1 MSKPVRI
8 LWRVFFIGLACLALV
23 ILLASWGIFGRM
35 PSISELENPTASLAS
50 EVIAVDGTPMGKYYV
65 QDRTNVEFKDI
76 SPNVINALIA
86 TEDKR
91 FYDHSGIDFYRLMSA
106 VLRMGREG
114 GGSTI
119 TQQLAKNLFTENWST
134 SNFLVRTMQKTKEWI
149 IAVRLERNFTK
160 DEILALYLNTVSF
173 GDNIYGIRNAA
184 RTFFQKEPEELN
196 IQESALLI
204 GMLKGNTIYNPR
216 RNPIASFNRRNTVIN
231 LMAAAGFIGPSAA
244 EEAKR
249 TPIQLNYN
257 KMDENNGYA
266 PYFRSVIEDQLK
278 EWCKAHKKTNGQ
290 PYDLLRDGLK
300 IYTTINIRMQTN
312 AEEAAA
318 QQLSYLQ
325 KQYFLAP
332 AVKNGS
338 IWKGHENILEA
349 AMKQSDRWSNLENEG
364 LTEPEIRKSFNQRV
378 PMKVFAWNDKREKD
392 TVMTPMDSIK
402 YHHEIIQCSF
412 MVMDP
417 ITGEVRAWVGGAGF
431 KRFKFDHVNINTK
444 RQVGSAFKPIL
455 YTYAVEQGY
464 TPETIL
470 PDGPISMGGKMID
483 GKGGPMEICL
493 ASSSDPAAV
502 YLMNQFKP
510 QPIIDFAAQCGIESK
525 LPPYPSLALGT
536 GDISMIEMMRAYTMF
551 PGNGINV
558 KPVYISRIEDRN
570 GNILETFPAQRKQVI
585 SEAASYTMVKMMEA
599 VVDYGTARR
608 IRSMGLDAEMAGKTG
623 TNGKEGSAYGN
634 TDTWFIGYTPQLLA
648 GAWVGYDDPFQ
659 KVVGQGSATALPI
672 WAYFY
677 QKIYADKTLG
687 IDPNAHFVIPQSLKN
702 DAQYEYQNLSGQYGN
717 RSDGENTDNSN
728 GKSSDYDVVPAGSA
742 NEHIA
747 PESQLDPD
755 EQKVLREAARQNKP
769 GKDSVQNNQ
778 GGKKTLWQRIN
789 PFKHKD
795 N

>member
-1 MSKPVRI
+1 MSQPVRI
-8 LWRVFFIGLACLALV
+8 LWRVFFIGLAFLALV
-23 ILLASWGIFGRM
+23 IGLASWGVFGRM
-35 PSISELENPTASLAS
+35 PSISELENPSASLAS
-50 EVIAVDGTPMGKYYV
+50 EVIAVDGTRMGKYYV

-76 SPNVINALIA
+76 SPNVIDALIA

-91 FYDHSGIDFYRLMSA
+91 FYDHSGIDFYRLTSA

-160 DEILALYLNTVSF
+160 NEILALYLNTVSF
-173 GDNIYGIRNAA
+173 GDNLYGIRNAA
-184 RTFFQKEPEELN
+184 RTFFQKEPAELN

-204 GMLKGNTIYNPR
+204 GMLKGNTLYNPR

-231 LMAAAGFIGPSAA
+231 LMASAGFIGPAA
-244 EEAKR
+244 ADEAKR

-257 KMDENNGYA
+257 KMDENNGIA
-266 PYFRSVIEDQLK
+266 PYFRAAIEDELK
-278 EWCKAHKKTNGQ
+278 EWCKNNKKANGQ

-300 IYTTINIRMQTN
+300 IYTTINARVQE
-312 AEEAAA
+312 ASEEAAA

-325 KQYFLAP
+325 RAYFQEP

-349 AMKQSDRWSNLENEG
+349 SMKESQRWSDEKDEG
-364 LTEPEIRKSFNQRV
+364 LTDDQIRQTFYQRV
-378 PMKVFAWNDKREKD
+378 PMKVFAYNDKREKD

-417 ITGEVRAWVGGAGF
+417 VTGEVRAWVGGPGF
-431 KRFKFDHVNINTK
+431 KRFKYDHINAM
-444 RQVGSAFKPIL
+444 RQVGSTFKPIL
-455 YTYAVEQGY
+455 YTYAVENGY
-464 TPETIL
+464 TPDTPL

-483 GKGGPMEICL
+483 GKGGPMEVCL

-502 YLMNQFKP
+502 YLINQFGPKP
-510 QPIIDFAAQCGIESK
+510 IVKFAQQCGITSP
-525 LPPYPSLALGT
+525 LPPYPSLALGA
-536 GDISMIEMMRAYTMF
+536 DEISMMEMMRAYSMF
-551 PGNGINV
+551 PGYGINV
-558 KPVYISRIEDRN
+558 KPIYISRIEDRN
-570 GNILETFPAQRKQVI
+570 GNIIQTFPAERKQVI
-585 SEAASYTMVKMMEA
+585 SEAAAYTMIKMMQA

-608 IRSMGLDAEMAGKTG
+608 IRGMGLDAEMAGKTG
-623 TNGKEGSAYGN
+623 TNGKWGAGN
-634 TDTWFIGYTPQLLA
+634 TDTWFLGYTPQLLA
-648 GAWVGYDDPFQ
+648 GAWVGFEDRFM
-659 KVVGQGSATALPI
+659 KITGEGSATALPI
-672 WAYFY
+672 WAYFF
-677 QKIYADKTLG
+677 QKVYADKTLG
-687 IDPNAHFVIPQSLKN
+687 IDPDAHFVIPPSLRN
-702 DAQYEYQNLSGQYGN
+702 DSRFDYQNLSSQYGN
-717 RSDGENTDNSN
+717 RPDGESIDNSN
-728 GKSSDYDVVPAGSA
+728 GSSSDYDVAPARSG

-755 EQKVLREAARQNKP
+755 EQRVLDEAARQNKTRR
-769 GKDSVQNNQ
+769 DSTQ
-778 GGKKTLWQRIN
+778 GTGQRKSFWQKIN